1 MLIKDMLV
9 FYYESELFKY
19 RSAKALR
26 AEHAAWLK
34 ILIISSQFF
43 LLVQNKHALIQ
54 HPKH

>member
-19 RSAKALR
+19 GSAKALR

-34 ILIISSQFF
+34 IFIISSQFF